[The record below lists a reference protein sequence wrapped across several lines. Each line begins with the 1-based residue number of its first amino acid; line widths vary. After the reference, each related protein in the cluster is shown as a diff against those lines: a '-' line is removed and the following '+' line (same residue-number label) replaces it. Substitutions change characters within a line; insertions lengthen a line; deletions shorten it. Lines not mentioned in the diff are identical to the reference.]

1 MVFRKIAIAINDI
14 KATPFILLFL
24 KRGEPRSPLIN
35 TLTNKV
41 DKAYLDFMSVNG
53 E

>member
-1 MVFRKIAIAINDI
+1 MVCRKISIAINDI
-14 KATPFILLFL
+14 KASPFILFL
-24 KRGEPRSPLIN
+24 KQGEPRSPLIN

-41 DKAYLDFMSVNG
+41 DEAYLDFMSVNG